1 MSKKVFVDTD
11 IVLDL
16 LIKRP
21 PFYSSAAMLFG
32 LAEEKKIELYISPV
46 LVSNI
51 YYILRK
57 YNGQEAA
64 ILNIRKLRMLVNIA
78 PVSQG
83 IIDLVLASKFKDF
96 EDGIQYYCAVEAGIK
111 TLLTRNV
118 KDFVGKEIRVMS
130 CDEYLASLKVNKG

>member
-1 MSKKVFVDTD
+1 MNSKVFVDTD

-16 LIKRP
+16 LTKRQ

-32 LAEEKKIELYISPV
+32 LAEEKKLDLYISPV

-57 YNGQEAA
+57 HKGQENA
-64 ILNIRKLRMLVNIA
+64 ILNIRKLRMLVKIL
-78 PVSQG
+78 PVNQE
-83 IIDLVLASKFKDF
+83 IIDLVLASKYKDI

-111 TLLTRNV
+111 ILLTRNE
-118 KDFVGKEIRVMS
+118 KDFVGKELRVMN
-130 CDEYLASLKVNKG
+130 CDEYLASLKTR